1 MTDMCDQ
8 EWPKLGHNRVAYTY
22 MEHYLYVMHPNVTC
36 ENSMTRIGYTRVS
49 TVDQNSDRQDLGQI
63 SRLFEDKASG
73 GNTDRPALTEMLAYI
88 RKGDDVVVFSI
99 DRLARNLRDL
109 EDIILQINAKGATV
123 RFLTEQLTFSGSDD
137 AMSTLMLQ
145 MMGSFAQFERSL
157 IRKRQAEGIA
167 VAKGNGVY
175 RGRKPSIDRGAI
187 MKMIDAGSSVAEIA
201 KSLGIS
207 RQSVYRIS
215 KEQG

>member
-1 MTDMCDQ
+1 MT
-8 EWPKLGHNRVAYTY
+8 K
-22 MEHYLYVMHPNVTC
+22 
-36 ENSMTRIGYTRVS
+36 IGYTRVS
-49 TVDQNSDRQDLGQI
+49 TVEQNTNRQDLGDI
-63 SRLFEDKASG
+63 ARLFEDKASG
-73 GNTDRPALTEMLAYI
+73 GDTDRPALTEMLAYI
-88 RKGDDVVVFSI
+88 RKGDEVVVFSI

-109 EDIILQINAKGATV
+109 EDIIIQINAKGATV
-123 RFLTEQLTFSGSDD
+123 RFLTERLTFSGSDD

-167 VAKGNGVY
+167 VAKGRGVY